1 MKKVLK
7 RTLCLLLVLVMTL
20 SIAACGGSDQP
31 AAGGNAGTPAA
42 DGQTSGNGDGQGRR
56 PNGDPNRERDHN
68 ARDADLEPQYGG
80 EFHMVKT
87 TSPATLFPQ
96 KYATNGGGYLGA
108 CLETLCY
115 QNPTTNEIE
124 PRLVEEFTFD
134 MEGDGSITAK
144 LREGVM
150 FHDGSELTSEVV
162 KWNYDFMKKSG
173 LGDTIYDV
181 DVEVVD
187 DYNFIMTFPEYHIDA
202 PTILVKTVN
211 SKYTYDTMGEEYLEN
226 HPVGTGAFVF
236 VEYVPDQK
244 LVYERFD
251 NYWQEGY
258 PYLDRYV
265 VDIIS
270 DAAAATAAFLNGD
283 VNALE
288 QSNSD
293 QCAMIEAAGFEDI
306 HFSTFNNS
314 TVYGFA
320 PNSRVVGDP
329 WYDVNVRQAVMLY
342 GINYEAL
349 RALAGKDL
357 AVLNHNFD
365 NPGSLIYEER
375 FNEAYVYDK
384 DKALKMLAD
393 AGYPDGFDT
402 TIYCRSTFKS
412 VATTLQTLLADLNIR
427 ADVQLVTASDPR
439 LFDGVTPG
447 VFISVATS
455 SWDIIT
461 KPMTNTYN
469 QNGGTYGKNILFSD
483 EYQELFNQVV
493 VAKDYETRGTLGK
506 ELMQKFFIDECLYAV
521 CYSKESNVYV
531 NGAHNTGLDI
541 KLPSP
546 YQTWVD

>member
-1 MKKVLK
+1 MKTTLK
-7 RTLCLLLVLVMTL
+7 RVLCLLCALAMVLSL
-20 SIAACGGSDQP
+20 AACGGSAP
-31 AAGGNAGTPAA
+31 ADTTPDAAAQTQTDGQKKPGGN
-42 DGQTSGNGDGQGRR
+42 
-56 PNGDPNRERDHN
+56 PNKERDHN
-68 ARDADLEPQYGG
+68 ARDADLEPRYGG

-115 QNPTTNEIE
+115 QNPTTNDIE
-124 PRLVEEFTFD
+124 PRLVEEYEFD
-134 MEGDGSITAK
+134 MAGDGSIRAR
-144 LREGVM
+144 LRQGVM
-150 FHDGSELTSEVV
+150 FHDGSELTAEVV
-162 KWNYDFMKKSG
+162 KWNYDFMKQSG
-173 LGDTIYDV
+173 LGDSVYNV
-181 DVEVVD
+181 DVEVTG
-187 DYNFIMTFPEYHIDA
+187 DYTFTMTFPEYHIDA

-211 SKYTYDTMGEEYLEN
+211 SKQAYDTYGEEYLEQ

-236 VEYVPDQK
+236 VEYVPDQR
-244 LVYERFD
+244 LVFERFD
-251 NYWQEGY
+251 NYWQEGF

-265 VDIIS
+265 VDIIA
-270 DAAAATAAFLNGD
+270 DAAAATSAFINGD

-288 QSNSD
+288 QSNAD
-293 QCAMIEAAGFEDI
+293 QCRMIEDAGFEDI

-320 PNSRVVGDP
+320 PNSRVKGDP
-329 WYDVNVRQAVMLY
+329 WYDVNVRKAVMLY

-349 RALAGKDL
+349 RALAGKDM
-357 AVLNHNFD
+357 AVLRHTFD
-365 NPGSLIYEER
+365 NPGSLCYDEA
-375 FNEAYVYDK
+375 FNDAYVYDK
-384 DKALKMLAD
+384 DKALQMLSD
-393 AGYPDGFDT
+393 AGYPNGFET
-402 TIYCRSTFKS
+402 TIYCRNTFKS
-412 VATTLQTLLADLNIR
+412 VATTLQALLGDLNIK
-427 ADVQLVTASDPR
+427 ADVQFVTASDPR

-461 KPMTNTYN
+461 KPITNTYN

-483 EYQELFNQVV
+483 EYQALFNRVV
-493 VAKDYETRGTLGK
+493 VAKDYETRGALGK
-506 ELMQKFFIDECLYAV
+506 ELLQKLFIDECLYAV